1 MIIDK
6 VEDAL
11 AWLSR
16 YTLGENFADYCDLR
30 TVIGLTADDKIRHPS
45 MDAPYIQVTK
55 NNDYVSCLEIKGAF
69 REFSFEE
76 VAEGLPP
83 KSGTF
88 QFFYTNLADKLTGDF
103 KELG

>member
-1 MIIDK
+1 
-6 VEDAL
+6 
-11 AWLSR
+11 
-16 YTLGENFADYCDLR
+16 
-30 TVIGLTADDKIRHPS
+30 

-103 KELG
+103 KELGHKLSIVFEHDPGRK